1 MLTRPTDVVDL
12 WHDENLSS
20 LGYAPNFGKEIATA
34 RRQMVREDWP
44 ELGEMLDKLPPKSI
58 RALIE
63 PDGDPDVT
71 DGLTPTSRP
80 KPEATVIDV
89 PWYAVV
95 VVGMILFVAGMVVQK
110 FVVGS

>member
-44 ELGEMLDKLPPKSI
+44 ELGEMLDKLPPSSV
-58 RALIE
+58 RSVVE
-63 PDGDPDVT
+63 PE
-71 DGLTPTSRP
+71 P
-80 KPEATVIDV
+80 KPEGTIIDV